1 MNLSRDYMLPPT
13 WLTESGIVIAFSD
26 FVDLYFVVIYYI
38 DVVDKWWYCLDNSR
52 VVQKIIKPTS
62 FYRAMHTWDR
72 MSSVC
77 PAISLKRV
85 KIEEKLL
92 WRTYRNSPTLFR
104 TVPYSTPYG
113 LLWFCWFGLLT
124 CKTVSRITYTV
135 LVETLNPAQSN
146 PASPSSK
153 LGVFNLATPSYLRNT

>member
-1 MNLSRDYMLPPT
+1 MEKYRRPWILMNLSRDYMLPPT

-92 WRTYRNSPTLFR
+92 WRTYKNSLTLFR
-104 TVPYSTPYG
+104 TVPSPTPYG
-113 LLWFCWFGLLT
+113 LPFPKIWGSQPPPKTSIQHFGQIVADTEIICMEGL
-124 CKTVSRITYTV
+124 
-135 LVETLNPAQSN
+135 
-146 PASPSSK
+146 
-153 LGVFNLATPSYLRNT
+153 